1 LLALTG
7 LAVRQPRAW
16 SNTVV
21 SDRTAIDVEVIDP
34 EHRPVRLETNRE
46 ERLNVARIAVSCSRD
61 ITLTLLLE
69 DK

>member
-1 LLALTG
+1 
-7 LAVRQPRAW
+7 
-16 SNTVV
+16 VV